1 MITPGVLQL
10 TTRLLRTDGG
20 LPTVGVPET
29 VTTAM
34 HHATAWEAH
43 ELRMEVSECLG
54 EILTQ
59 AMTLIGILGHQ
70 RHHVDIHVTIV

>member
-1 MITPGVLQL
+1 
-10 TTRLLRTDGG
+10 
-20 LPTVGVPET
+20 
-29 VTTAM
+29 M

-70 RHHVDIHVTIV
+70 RHHVDIHIAIV